1 MILYPA
7 VDIRD
12 GQCVRLRQGEFH
24 QAKVY
29 SEYPVEVALRF
40 EAAGAT
46 YLHVVDLDGA
56 VEGRFANKEVIQEIL
71 GAVQI
76 PVQTGGGIRSI
87 KDIEERFQLGIARVI
102 LGTGAVK
109 NPELVKQAVSEFGAD
124 RIIIG
129 IDAKDGMAAISGWEK
144 VSKISAVELALR
156 MREYKAERIIYTDIA
171 RDGMLSGPNVA
182 AMEKMISETG
192 MKIIAS
198 GGVSSIS
205 DLLCLSKLSLEGI
218 IVGKALYENKFDLAE
233 AIKRIEQKKNDMPCF
248 EEEHNGL

>member
-1 MILYPA
+1 M
-7 VDIRD
+7 
-12 GQCVRLRQGEFH
+12 
-24 QAKVY
+24 
-29 SEYPVEVALRF
+29 
-40 EAAGAT
+40 
-46 YLHVVDLDGA
+46 
-56 VEGRFANKEVIQEIL
+56 
-71 GAVQI
+71 
-76 PVQTGGGIRSI
+76 
-87 KDIEERFQLGIARVI
+87 I

-144 VSKISAVELALR
+144 VSEISAVELALR

-171 RDGMLSGPNVA
+171 RDGMLSGPNEA